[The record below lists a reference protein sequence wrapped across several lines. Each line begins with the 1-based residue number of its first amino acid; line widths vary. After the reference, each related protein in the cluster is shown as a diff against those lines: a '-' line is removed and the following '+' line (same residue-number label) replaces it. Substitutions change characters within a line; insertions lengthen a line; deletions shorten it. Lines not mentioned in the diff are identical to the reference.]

1 MSSCSHLLHWIIII
15 NSIWNYSNTQSKHF
29 KLSVWIFNKGISI
42 FSPIFAPCIFNDPF
56 SMIIHTFYPA
66 QNFNYM
72 STAISLCMIRMMIWS
87 RAICEKICK
96 WNYLCNNWS
105 IFNNFSFDILFFD
118 CNTIVINFIYL
129 ILDSASIWFKMIRF
143 AFTFS
148 AFIFHTFFKH
158 KSFSFSKI

>member
-1 MSSCSHLLHWIIII
+1 
-15 NSIWNYSNTQSKHF
+15 
-29 KLSVWIFNKGISI
+29 
-42 FSPIFAPCIFNDPF
+42 
-56 SMIIHTFYPA
+56 MIIHTFYPT

-72 STAISLCMIRMMIWS
+72 GTAISLCMICMMIWS

-96 WNYLCNNWS
+96 WYHLCNNWS
-105 IFNNFSFDILFFD
+105 IFNNFSFDIFFFD

-129 ILDSASIWFKMIRF
+129 ILDSASIWFKMVRF

-148 AFIFHTFFKH
+148 TFIFHAFFKH